1 MCEGQPKGISD
12 EEYKTIFIM
21 LEPDEM
27 GNLSY
32 KVLINYLT
40 SLYSLSG
47 VAVLAILHDFDEKNT
62 NVFNAHQFVVM
73 MKKLNG
79 IHKSVAELCKKLFP
93 IYDTNNDGYVDM
105 TDLNKIYSL
114 NSVYR
119 TDIDVLKT
127 IRRFDTNE
135 DDKLNFVDF
144 TEFYINQ

>member
-1 MCEGQPKGISD
+1 MCVGQPKGISD

-21 LEPDEM
+21 LEPNEM

-32 KVLINYLT
+32 KVLVNYLT
-40 SLYSLSG
+40 SLYSLSD

-62 NVFNAHQFVVM
+62 NVLNAHQFVVM

-79 IHKSVAELCKKLFP
+79 IDKSDAELCKKLFP
-93 IYDTNNDGYVDM
+93 IYDTNKDGYVDM
-105 TDLNKIYSL
+105 TDLSKIYSF

-135 DDKLNFVDF
+135 DDKLNFIDF